1 MIAMEVVGSCTTKG
15 RIILLCAF
23 LGKKTQVPTTYIEL
37 CGTCYKTAI
46 LNVLPKQGDQ
56 IGRIF
61 AVWAI
66 FYFLLLCV
74 SRKVSPNLCRRK
86 SMGWAAIWMIFGID

>member
-15 RIILLCAF
+15 RI
-23 LGKKTQVPTTYIEL
+23 
-37 CGTCYKTAI
+37 I